1 MEHEND
7 ILTVEKVD
15 KTTDDNWT
23 YVPKKQSS
31 NQTIKQ
37 ESKEF
42 SYFSHA
48 KKPRKTRLFKIWFV
62 SKIVTKPTKKPSS
75 TKK

>member
-37 ESKEF
+37 EYKEF
-42 SYFSHA
+42 SDFSFNYLMSLSLIFQLVINLS
-48 KKPRKTRLFKIWFV
+48 PR
-62 SKIVTKPTKKPSS
+62 
-75 TKK
+75 